1 MNTKYQY
8 FAGLQESTGEI
19 IYSRSPHDFRSSTD
33 SLNWVDGGQDYFR
46 QVWDSSKT
54 APLKQI
60 VIELNVSPAVIYDD
74 WNYELNQYG
83 LIKPIQILDENT
95 ESPIHIYPPNVE
107 IIWDESKYEDKTT
120 FEYKKKYA
128 TWGTYGPKGD
138 QPRRTVM
145 LTEAETDHLQK
156 ILTTQI
162 HIGKETT
169 EIIKSILKDRGIES

>member
-8 FAGLQESTGEI
+8 IAGLQESTGEI

-54 APLKQI
+54 EPLKQI
-60 VIELNVSPAVIYDD
+60 VIELNVPPSIVFDD
-74 WNYELNQYG
+74 WNYERNQYG
-83 LIKPIQILDENT
+83 ITHIDRVRIVP
-95 ESPIHIYPPNVE
+95 ESE
-107 IIWDESKYEDKTT
+107 YEDKTS

-145 LTEAETDHLQK
+145 LTNADTDHLLK
-156 ILTTQI
+156 ILETQI
-162 HIGKETT
+162 HIGREMAD
-169 EIIKSILKDRGIES
+169 IIRSILKDRGIHAIGLTPDNKIIWND